1 MRYQKLKK
9 RTKWKSCLGR
19 LVEFPAIE
27 NGKEITDRRE
37 FGEDWGEGLVG
48 WNIEE
53 RALEEKVGDR
63 HEMDNREEEKQAG
76 NEIGRSQLECLQYKL
91 TRGNGWYSSVRTKQ
105 IIEREM
111 PGARKGARKKK
122 LKTVMGIPQGV

>member
-1 MRYQKLKK
+1 M
-9 RTKWKSCLGR
+9 
-19 LVEFPAIE
+19 
-27 NGKEITDRRE
+27 
-37 FGEDWGEGLVG
+37 VG

-91 TRGNGWYSSVRTKQ
+91 TRGNG
-105 IIEREM
+105 
-111 PGARKGARKKK
+111 
-122 LKTVMGIPQGV
+122 